1 MKNVSIKVN
10 ETEKEQAFAR
20 YIESIVNSDVS
31 EEQKVA
37 MLKHAEELKNICKMF
52 KIFLDY
58 F

>member
-37 MLKHAEELKNICKMF
+37 MLKHAEELKKYM
-52 KIFLDY
+52 
-58 F
+58 